1 MFVRPTKIAALV
13 ALIALAACDPAQV
26 ADKVGRRAADTV
38 VRPIVSDYVPAGQSE
53 AATRCI
59 VDNASAEDVKALA
72 QDIGVG
78 AGSRTVANVLRI
90 AAQPGAASCRA
101 AAGISGLGA

>member
-1 MFVRPTKIAALV
+1 MSAAAAKIALIALV
-13 ALIALAACDPAQV
+13 ALAACDPAQV

-38 VRPIVSDYVPAGQSE
+38 VRPIVADYVPAGQTE
-53 AATRCI
+53 TATRCI

-72 QDIGVG
+72 QDVGVG

-90 AAQPGAASCRA
+90 AATPGAAACLARA
-101 AAGISGLGA
+101 NLRLGV

>member
-1 MFVRPTKIAALV
+1 MRALGLV
-13 ALIALAACDPAQV
+13 LTAMALAACDPAQV

-38 VRPIVSDYVPAGQSE
+38 VRPIVADYLPGPQAE
-53 AATRCI
+53 TATRCI
-59 VDNASAEDVKALA
+59 VDNAGAEDVKALA

-90 AAQPGAASCRA
+90 AAQPGPAACMA
-101 AAGISGLGA
+101 AAGISGLGG

>member
-1 MFVRPTKIAALV
+1 MRPLALMLTV
-13 ALIALAACDPAQV
+13 LALAACDPAQV

-38 VRPIVSDYVPAGQSE
+38 VRPIVADYLPGAQAE
-53 AATRCI
+53 TATRCI

-72 QDIGVG
+72 QDVGVG

-90 AAQPGAASCRA
+90 AAQPGPAACMA
-101 AAGISGLGA
+101 AAGIGGLG

>member
-1 MFVRPTKIAALV
+1 MRAAGPLLMV
-13 ALIALAACDPAQV
+13 FALAACDPAQV

-38 VRPIVSDYVPAGQSE
+38 VRPVVADYLPGGQAE
-53 AATRCI
+53 TATRCI

-72 QDIGVG
+72 QDVGVG

-90 AAQPGAASCRA
+90 AAEPGPASCLA
-101 AAGISGLGA
+101 AAGIAGLGG

>member
-1 MFVRPTKIAALV
+1 MRHHLLGAACL
-13 ALIALAACDPAQV
+13 ALAACDPAQV

-38 VRPIVSDYVPAGQSE
+38 VRPIMADYLPAGQSE
-53 AATRCI
+53 TATRCI

-72 QDIGVG
+72 QDVGVG

-90 AAQPGAASCRA
+90 AATPGAAACLA
-101 AAGISGLGA
+101 AANIRLGV